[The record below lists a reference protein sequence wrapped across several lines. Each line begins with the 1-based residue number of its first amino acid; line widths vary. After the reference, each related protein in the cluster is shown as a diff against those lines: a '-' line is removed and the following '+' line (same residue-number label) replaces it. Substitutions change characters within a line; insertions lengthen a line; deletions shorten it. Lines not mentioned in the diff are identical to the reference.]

1 MTDEMN
7 DPSAPS
13 GGEGGETAAL
23 PDPMGAPG
31 ATGGDEV
38 SGDGRSRM
46 ESRQAEWMRQLQVMI
61 DEQGDVGF
69 KRSQE
74 GREIISRIRTENQT
88 IERKMRQSFN
98 SARQQRT
105 IADAYEGKS
114 YVGSHMD
121 QKR

>member
-1 MTDEMN
+1 MQ
-7 DPSAPS
+7 PK
-13 GGEGGETAAL
+13 TAHEL
-23 PDPMGAPG
+23 WS
-31 ATGGDEV
+31 TYLQL
-38 SGDGRSRM
+38 SR
-46 ESRQAEWMRQLQVMI
+46 ELNKFLDRQEQGMVAELLAQRGKLQVMI
-61 DEQGDVGF
+61 DEQGDVSF

-105 IADAYEGKS
+105 IADAYDGKS
-114 YVGSHMD
+114 YVGGHMD